1 MVVSSN
7 SNLQQLPAG
16 LSIVSSQPKKRIP
29 RYPKHTFNV
38 TQYPYELT
46 PFFIAPVL
54 AGETLNNLLLQART
68 VTTSL
73 KNKLI
78 GHHLEHYF
86 FYVKLRDLGDSND
99 IVNMLISGG
108 TSVNT
113 AGADSVPYYV
123 KSGAV
128 DWLKMCTDKVV
139 EHYFRDQGDT
149 GSHVGSVTGLPM
161 VMWENKKGITE
172 SLIADAEIVTD
183 TISNAQPF
191 GEYEAEW
198 NTWQFMRQAQLTEM
212 TFEDYLGTFGVKSS
226 KEELSQPEL
235 IRFTK
240 NWTYPTNTID
250 SSGAANTQA
259 SWSIQE
265 RADKQR
271 FFKEPGFMV
280 GYTVLRPKLYMLHQK
295 QAAISLLNTNL
306 AWLPATMKD
315 QVYSSLRQFQANNA
329 ASPYTSS
336 GTPSAGELDSDLKYW
351 VDLRDIFIFGD
362 QFTNKTL
369 ADTMNAVRAQDLV
382 GFHNK
387 KYPQSAAL
395 QGIGTGG
402 VLTADTDGVVN
413 LNILGTQADMS

>member
-7 SNLQQLPAG
+7 NFQQLPAG
-16 LSIVSSQPKKRIP
+16 LSIVSSQPKKRVP
-29 RYPKHTFNV
+29 RYPKHPFYV

-46 PFFIAPVL
+46 PFFVAPVL
-54 AGETLNNLLLQART
+54 AGETLNSLLLQART
-68 VTTSL
+68 VTTTL

-86 FYVKLRDLGDSND
+86 FYVKLRDLADSAD
-99 IVNMLISGG
+99 IVNMLINDG

-113 AGADSVPYYV
+113 AAGDSAYYNV
-123 KSGAV
+123 KTGAV

-139 EHYFRDQGDT
+139 EHYFRDQDDT

-161 VMWENKKGITE
+161 VMWDNKKGIAE
-172 SLIADAEIVTD
+172 SLIADAVIETD
-183 TISNAQPF
+183 TITTSAPF
-191 GEYEAEW
+191 GEHEAEW
-198 NTWQFMRQAQLTEM
+198 NTWTFMRQAQLTEM
-212 TFEDYLGTFGVKSS
+212 TFEDYLGTFGIRSK

-240 NWTYPTNTID
+240 NWTYPTNTVD
-250 SSGAANTQA
+250 GSGNINTQA

-271 FFKEPGFMV
+271 FFKEPGFLV

-315 QVYSSLRQFQANNA
+315 QVYSSLRQFQANSA
-329 ASPYTSS
+329 ASPFTAA
-336 GTPSAGELDSDLKYW
+336 GTPSVGELDSDLKYW
-351 VDLRDIFIFGD
+351 VDMRDIFVFGD
-362 QFTNKTL
+362 QFSNVTL
-369 ADTMNAVRAQDLV
+369 ADTMNAVRAQDLT

-395 QGIGTGG
+395 QNLG
-402 VLTADTDGVVN
+402 VSALTATSDGVVN
-413 LNILGTQADMS
+413 LNIMGTQVDMS